1 MAEAGLGLKIA
12 WFLYQKGLS
21 GVARPDFLTVVKFG
35 DDEWFK
41 VADTL
46 MKDNNLDG
54 RSLILDQLLKPG
66 PMKSHPRRNQML
78 RMLGQFLSKGILDER
93 FRVAKFIE
101 KNPTLFKT
109 TDDPIFGPLMTA
121 MRDSD
126 TRIATTAERAV
137 KLLRGEDPDSI

>member
-1 MAEAGLGLKIA
+1 MGDASLGLKIL

-21 GVARPDFLTVVKFG
+21 GVARPDFLLMARFAS
-35 DDEWFK
+35 DEWFK

-46 MKDNNLDG
+46 IKDKNLDG
-54 RSLILDQLLKPG
+54 RHLILDQVLKPAT
-66 PMKSHPRRNQML
+66 MRSHPKRNQLL
-78 RMLGQFLSKGILDER
+78 RMLGHFLSKGLLDER

-101 KNPTLFKT
+101 ENAKLFKT

-126 TRIATTAERAV
+126 TRIATVAERAV
-137 KLLRGEDPDSI
+137 KGVRGEDPDSI

>member
-1 MAEAGLGLKIA
+1 MAEAGLGQKIT

-21 GVARPDFLTVVKFG
+21 GVARPEFLLLAKFG
-35 DDEWFK
+35 DTEWFK
-41 VADTL
+41 VAETL

-66 PMKSHPRRNQML
+66 PIKSHPRRSQFFKI
-78 RMLGQFLSKGILDER
+78 LGQFLSKGILDER

-101 KNPTLFKT
+101 QNPKLFKT

-126 TRIATTAERAV
+126 TRIAITAERAV
-137 KLLRGEDPDSI
+137 KLLRGEDPDSV

>member
-1 MAEAGLGLKIA
+1 MANAGVGQKIL

-21 GVARPDFLTVVKFG
+21 GVAKPDFLLLTKFA
-35 DDEWFK
+35 DIEWFK
-41 VADTL
+41 VAETL

-54 RSLILDQLLKPG
+54 RSVILDQLLKPG
-66 PMKSHPRRNQML
+66 LLKSHPKRNQFL
-78 RMLGQFLSKGILDER
+78 KILGQFLSKGIIDER
-93 FRVAKFIE
+93 LRVAKFIE
-101 KNPTLFKT
+101 QNPTAFKT

-126 TRIATTAERAV
+126 TRIATTAERAI

>member
-1 MAEAGLGLKIA
+1 MADAGLGLKIS
-12 WFLYQKGLS
+12 WFMYQKGLS
-21 GVARPDFLTVVKFG
+21 GVARPGFLKLAGFG
-35 DDEWFK
+35 KDEWFK
-41 VADTL
+41 LAETL
-46 MKDNNLDG
+46 MKDNNMDG
-54 RSLILDQLLKPG
+54 RALILDQLLKPVALR
-66 PMKSHPRRNQML
+66 SHPKRTQFL

-101 KNPTLFKT
+101 QNPTLFKT

-137 KLLRGEDPDSI
+137 KILRGEDPDSI